1 MPIPALLAAGIPAV
15 GSIVSG
21 IFERRAAKRAAEE
34 AARARAAAAENIVTN
49 YGTVAR
55 DVGAASGTA
64 QGQITGATTEAN
76 RTLGDV
82 SANLGGVNQGIQANV
97 APYMGA
103 GTTGVGTLTD
113 LSRRPEFRYED
124 YASGPAFDF
133 LMQQGGRA
141 IENSAS
147 ARGIA
152 QSGNTLKDLT
162 TFGQGLAATHYQ
174 DAFDRYNQGIQNQLN
189 IGRSLT
195 DVGLRGTQI
204 GTNAALDTGR
214 LQAGIGEQQAANTVG
229 SGYANAGITTNT
241 AQYLGN
247 LGTQAGEQANLIN
260 VGGGDIRAAGTMAT
274 GAANVGM
281 VNNTAN
287 NLPALLEAILG
298 RRRPGAG
305 GYAVTGDIN

>member
-1 MPIPALLAAGIPAV
+1 V
-15 GSIVSG
+15 GNIVSG

-64 QGQITGATTEAN
+64 QGQIGAGTAEAN

-82 SANLGGVNQGIQANV
+82 NAGIQGNLE
-97 APYMGA
+97 PYMAA
-103 GTTGVGTLTD
+103 GGTGVGTLTD

-133 LMQQGGRA
+133 LLREGGRA

-162 TFGQGLAATHYQ
+162 QFGQNLAATHYQ
-174 DAFDRYNQGIQNQLN
+174 DAFDRYNTGVRNQLD
-189 IGRSLT
+189 IGRTLS
-195 DVGLRGTQI
+195 DVGLRGTQMST
-204 GTNAALDTGR
+204 GAAL
-214 LQAGIGEQQAANTVG
+214 GIGEQQAANTLG
-229 SGYANAGITTNT
+229 AGYAQAGITTNT

-247 LGTQAGEQANLIN
+247 LGTQAGEQANLLN

-274 GAANVGM
+274 GGANVGM
-281 VNNTAN
+281 VNNTVN
-287 NLPALLEAILG
+287 NLPALLEAI
-298 RRRPGAG
+298 RRRRRRSGAT
-305 GYAVTGDIN
+305 ASDPN